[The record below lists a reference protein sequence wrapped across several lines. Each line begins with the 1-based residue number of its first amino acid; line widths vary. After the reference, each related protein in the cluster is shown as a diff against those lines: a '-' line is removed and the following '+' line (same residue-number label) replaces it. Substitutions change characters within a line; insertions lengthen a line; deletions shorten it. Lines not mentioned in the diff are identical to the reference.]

1 MNTAV
6 KKNNSEHGGAGVKFL
21 IAMTILVSV
30 IHAGLNYIPVA
41 YSAGTFKQ
49 EMDTSV
55 VQALAMPGKVH
66 PAEMVKNRIMKAARD
81 EDLPPDLFLDVKP
94 AGNIIQA
101 RAVYTKQVAL
111 LPFGIW
117 NYAYHFDHTATP
129 SGFLVKDQ
137 K

>member
-1 MNTAV
+1 
-6 KKNNSEHGGAGVKFL
+6 
-21 IAMTILVSV
+21 
-30 IHAGLNYIPVA
+30 
-41 YSAGTFKQ
+41 
-49 EMDTSV
+49 MDTSV
-55 VQALAMPGKVH
+55 VQALAVPGKIN
-66 PAEMVKNRIMKAARD
+66 PTEMVKNRILKAARD
-81 EDLPPDLFLDVKP
+81 EELPPDLFLEVKP
-94 AGNIIQA
+94 NGNIIQA